1 MTQYYCYILHQE
13 ALLNLILHQMNV
25 RITKVSFYSKRYSDP
40 WYRIL
45 YLLIALHILILFF
58 GMNSNQVT
66 STITILMLV

>member
-1 MTQYYCYILHQE
+1 MTQYYCNILHQE

-25 RITKVSFYSKRYSDP
+25 RITKVSFYTTRYSGP

-66 STITILMLV
+66 SIITILVLV